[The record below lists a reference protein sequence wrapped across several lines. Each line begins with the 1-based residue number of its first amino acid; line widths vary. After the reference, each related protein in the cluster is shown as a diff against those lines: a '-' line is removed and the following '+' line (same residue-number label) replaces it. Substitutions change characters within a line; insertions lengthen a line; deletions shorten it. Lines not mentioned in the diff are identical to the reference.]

1 VNVDLSRTRSS
12 YLMRTNEKDTPMGRR
27 LTTATALAAAL
38 ANLAPAHRD
47 LLLEHVDEE
56 GDDDGRRD

>member
-1 VNVDLSRTRSS
+1 
-12 YLMRTNEKDTPMGRR
+12 MGRR